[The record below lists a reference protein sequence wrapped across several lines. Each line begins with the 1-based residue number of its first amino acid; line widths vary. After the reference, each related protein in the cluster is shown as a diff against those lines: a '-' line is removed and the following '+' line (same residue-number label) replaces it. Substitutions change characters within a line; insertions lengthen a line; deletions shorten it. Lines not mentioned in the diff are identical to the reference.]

1 MAQYTRRP
9 DEDKVQQ
16 KMVEYWSRPEVF
28 NSLPPGM
35 RDKVATYIRQYPEY
49 HYRPSGS
56 QAARTVT
63 KKNPDPC
70 RIG

>member
-49 HYRPSGS
+49 HYRPPGS
-56 QAARTVT
+56 QAARPAA